1 MKTFYGNKFKDQCS
15 LDLAQIDLTPP
26 PKRAPWYA
34 PILRAFR
41 ITVVSSVALLPPSA
55 GATPWT
61 DENGNPNPDCTGSC
75 HETGIPNPPEPPKP
89 EPKPEPKQSHEG
101 EPTGVMQCGCGY
113 VVILREGVSKAAA
126 KRACEAAV
134 PVKARC
140 SND

>member
-1 MKTFYGNKFKDQCS
+1 MAFSQAIRAARR
-15 LDLAQIDLTPP
+15 LAYLVLALVLAVILAAWAYATP
-26 PKRAPWYA
+26 AN
-34 PILRAFR
+34 
-41 ITVVSSVALLPPSA
+41 
-55 GATPWT
+55 ATPWT

-113 VVILREGVSKAAA
+113 VVRLRDGVSKAAA